1 MAPRKADKPTAA
13 PARNTNAR
21 RTVTLERAEALCPS
35 GRIADSIAASFGL
48 DPVDFDTIVTEHETA
63 LNTMVNALASTLNE
77 RAMKMH
83 LERIVGALVSSAVG
97 AGEFYT
103 QKVTAARDLTT
114 KLANEDRD
122 EDRDGVAG
130 FESKAQRAREFAADM
145 GLQAYA
151 QLAGATAGVKVF
163 RDVTGED
170 WKPYV
175 AETATPVGRQA
186 AEAQLGAFG

>member
-1 MAPRKADKPTAA
+1 MAPKKADKPAAA

-48 DPVDFDTIVTEHETA
+48 EPVDFDTIVSDHEVA
-63 LNTMVNALASTLNE
+63 LNTMVNAMTPTLNE

-103 QKVTAARDLTT
+103 QKVTAARDLTS
-114 KLANEDRD
+114 KLANDDRD
-122 EDRDGVAG
+122 EDLDGVAG

-145 GLQAYA
+145 GLQAFA
-151 QLAGATAGVKVF
+151 QLAGATAAVKVF
-163 RDVTGED
+163 RHITGED
-170 WKPYV
+170 WKPYI